1 MQAQYESNI
10 EQTYNAD
17 EWLDSDE
24 GAGTSSSKRDRK
36 ESKRVRQDNR
46 KLERKMKR
54 GNFDE

>member
-17 EWLDSDE
+17 EWLGNDE
-24 GAGTSSSKRDRK
+24 GAGTSSKRDRK

-54 GNFDE
+54 GEF

>member
-10 EQTYNAD
+10 EQTYSAD
-17 EWLDSDE
+17 EWVDSDE

-36 ESKRVRQDNR
+36 ESKRIRQDNR

-54 GNFDE
+54 GEF